1 MPTIRQVSGLH
12 CEVCT
17 ICIDD
22 QRPVGPGAPAQ
33 DIRLAC
39 DCPFH
44 FGCIVRYIKTSIRN
58 SAAICGA
65 GGVPCPNCNA
75 FANTCQYLDAE
86 GNQYI
91 LRPADLE
98 TIIRYAKAHSELAED
113 AILTHEDADRFH
125 LFISSPVCV
134 CCWDPI
140 SKSTERMV
148 SIPGGE
154 TCDISIPSIP
164 RPSASGDSP
173 TVTLSCSHTVHREC
187 LLSVVRAQTQSE
199 PTASYLRCPYSPL
212 CAGLLTESDLSS
224 LSLNSSEVS
233 VDELRGLLDR
243 VFKPVS
249 ALEDT
254 TDAFINATTKA
265 CPNQACRL
273 RVTHYHGHACHHIM
287 PTPFCNSCQSYS
299 CGHGKRGCP
308 GCGLHYC
315 YRCEQTE
322 VLVNVTLECCVD
334 LTSNY
339 SCTDIPC

>member
-1 MPTIRQVSGLH
+1 M
-12 CEVCT
+12 CT

-22 QRPVGPGAPAQ
+22 QMPVGPGAPAQ

-39 DCPFH
+39 HCPFH
-44 FGCIVRYIKTSIRN
+44 FRCIVHYIKTEIGNRVAIRG
-58 SAAICGA
+58 C
-65 GGVPCPNCNA
+65 GGVPCPNCSP
-75 FANTCQYLDAE
+75 FTNTCQYLDPE
-86 GNQYI
+86 GNKYI

-98 TIIRYAKAHSELAED
+98 TIISYAEAHTELAED
-113 AILTHEDADRFH
+113 AILTHEDADRFQ
-125 LFISSPVCV
+125 LFISSPNCV
-134 CCWDPI
+134 CCWEPI
-140 SKSTERMV
+140 SKSMTERAIESTERMV
-148 SIPGGE
+148 SFPGGE
-154 TCDISIPSIP
+154 TSDISIPSIP
-164 RPSASGDSP
+164 RASASGDRP

-187 LLSVVRAQTQSE
+187 LLSVVRGQRQSE

-224 LSLNSSEVS
+224 LSLDSSEVS
-233 VDELRGLLDR
+233 VDELGGLLDR

-254 TDAFINATTKA
+254 TDAYINATTKA

-287 PTPFCNSCQSYS
+287 PTPFCDSCQSYS

-322 VLVNVTLECCVD
+322 VLVNLTLECCLD
-334 LTSNY
+334 LISDY
-339 SCTDIPC
+339 SCADISC